1 MEVTKEQSMISRINA
16 VAQNERKNVGK
27 QKEVPQP
34 NQPNTK
40 TKDTETKDT
49 EEKQEVLKVQ
59 VTKAT
64 EYFVDP
70 EKIYNIS
77 SNVRGLALILN
88 NEEFPSKEDYK
99 TRTGSQVDVVNL
111 GDLFQQLGFS
121 VVTQQNLT
129 RNNTLKYLID
139 FASHPAHASADM
151 MVFCMST
158 HGGEKGKLM
167 SSDCLEIDIEADIL
181 RMFTNENCPDL
192 REKPKFFIFQAC
204 QGQDSDYGVPI
215 RGMEQ
220 IICHTD
226 ASSMGMTGAPPSCPL
241 RDPTWEDM
249 LIAYATLP
257 GFVSYRDHVRG
268 TWFIES
274 LCKVLMERSC
284 DTNLRD
290 MLDEVARKL
299 KKYQAENG
307 AKQSFKYDV
316 IHFYKKVF
324 FHPGLSSQPI

>member
-1 MEVTKEQSMISRINA
+1 MLLLRMKERMWGN
-16 VAQNERKNVGK
+16 RKKCHN
-27 QKEVPQP
+27 QTNQQP
-34 NQPNTK
+34 N
-40 TKDTETKDT
+40 TETKDT

-77 SNVRGLALILN
+77 SSVRGLALILN

-111 GDLFQQLGFS
+111 SDLFQQLGFI

-129 RNNTLKYLID
+129 RNDTLKYLID

-192 REKPKFFIFQAC
+192 RGKPKFFIFQAC
-204 QGQDSDYGVPI
+204 QGQDSDYGVQL
-215 RGMEQ
+215 RGS
-220 IICHTD
+220 HTD
-226 ASSMGMTGAPPSCPL
+226 ARPIMTKTGAEISPPSSPL
-241 RDPTWEDM
+241 RDPTWEDI

-290 MLDEVARKL
+290 MLDEVARML
-299 KKYQAENG
+299 KKYQTEKG

-324 FHPGLSSQPI
+324 FHPGLPPQPLQ